1 MGRATEDQG
10 SVDTVCPCERDVGSD
25 GVEAQTV
32 QIFDRLCVKRYKESV
47 QKDKKI
53 TVTIVPCVLYGDYLN
68 LKRKITGNS
77 C

>member
-47 QKDKKI
+47 QMDREMYCCYSSI
-53 TVTIVPCVLYGDYLN
+53 HSLWGI
-68 LKRKITGNS
+68 S
-77 C
+77 